1 MKPTWLSLAS
11 IEWCRRLYFW
21 IGQVSNSSH
30 HRGSALGFDQAERL
44 EPSSELRNTC
54 MGAQKPN
61 YFVDR
66 KHLILRIRIFLVR
79 MHQKELI
86 LGSPRFPTF
95 GDQEVEEAAAR

>member
-1 MKPTWLSLAS
+1 MA
-11 IEWCRRLYFW
+11 
-21 IGQVSNSSH
+21 
-30 HRGSALGFDQAERL
+30 
-44 EPSSELRNTC
+44 
-54 MGAQKPN
+54 AQKPN